1 MTNLSYIYEFVL
13 EEANMEWV
21 EIKGNDDI
29 KGLLELFGYF
39 HDSCLKE
46 LMMWTDSYVDHDRSM
61 SVGLGLDTKM
71 QMLFHRQFNNPSAI
85 EILFEQV
92 THFQLKP
99 SPENYDSIIYD
110 ATLILKD
117 GTLYWADTSDWTL
130 NDHNGEVT
138 WISAKKVKWRDASDW
153 MDNERRYKSVTK
165 G

>member
-1 MTNLSYIYEFVL
+1 MNKQGSAKEGIENNMTNLSYIYEFVL

-46 LMMWTDSYVDHDRSM
+46 LMMWTDSYVDHNRSM

-92 THFQLKP
+92 THF
-99 SPENYDSIIYD
+99 S
-110 ATLILKD
+110 T
-117 GTLYWADTSDWTL
+117 
-130 NDHNGEVT
+130 
-138 WISAKKVKWRDASDW
+138 
-153 MDNERRYKSVTK
+153 
-165 G
+165 